1 MPQSALRQAQVDRAR
16 PRRKPYSIRDCQLR
30 GFGVRIAPCG
40 RKRFFLHVQH
50 EGAGVWR
57 DCGDATTVPV
67 ADARAR
73 AVAERAALRGD
84 AVATS
89 VPFETVAE
97 EVFKRYGR
105 RWKPRTFT
113 VNQGYCRL
121 QILPWFRGTPIAS
134 ITERDVQAWFASLR
148 ATPAAADR
156 AVPVLSVILRQAE
169 IYGYRPEGGNP
180 CRGIRRYRR
189 RGRERFLWPDELR
202 RLGVALDRHTTR
214 RPLAAAAIRLI
225 LLTGCRKS
233 EILDLRWTDYREGKL
248 FLRDSKTGPR
258 TVWLS
263 APARAVLDALPRTGR
278 RVFSTSRQP
287 RLSLQYDWEAIRKVA
302 GLDDV
307 RLHDCRHT
315 YASIAMLHG
324 ESVRVI
330 WQLLGH
336 RQPATTLKYVH
347 LADANARAA
356 VESLAGVLAGG
367 A

>member
-1 MPQSALRQAQVDRAR
+1 MPPSGLRQAQVDRAR
-16 PRRKPYSIRDCQLR
+16 PRRKPYSIRDSELR

-50 EGAGVWR
+50 EGTRVWR
-57 DCGDATTVPV
+57 DCGDAATVPV
-67 ADARAR
+67 TDARAR
-73 AVAERAALRGD
+73 AVAERAALCGGG
-84 AVATS
+84 AAIS
-89 VPFETVAE
+89 VPFEVVAE

-113 VNQGYCRL
+113 VNQSYCRL
-121 QILPWFRGTPIAS
+121 QILPWFRGTPVAA

-148 ATPAAADR
+148 ATPASADR
-156 AVPVLSVILRQAE
+156 ALPVLSVILRQAE
-169 IYGYRPEGGNP
+169 IYGYRPEDSNP
-180 CRGIRRYRR
+180 CLGIRRYRR
-189 RGRERFLWPDELR
+189 RGRERFLGPEELR
-202 RLGVALDRHTTR
+202 RLGVALDRHTAR

-225 LLTGCRKS
+225 LLTGCRKG
-233 EILDLRWTDYREGKL
+233 EILDLRWTDYREGRL

-263 APARAVLDALPRTGR
+263 APAREVLDALPRSAR
-278 RVFSTSRQP
+278 QIFSTSWQ
-287 RLSLQYDWEAIRKVA
+287 RLWLQHDWEIIRKVA

-324 ESVRVI
+324 ESLRVI
-330 WQLLGH
+330 GQLLGH
-336 RQPATTLKYVH
+336 RLPATTLKYVH
-347 LADANARAA
+347 LADTTARAA